1 MCGDCLAASTPAV
14 ILSGGLS
21 ERLGQPKAMVKVHD
35 KAILTITV
43 EKLQSVGCDPI
54 IIVVNRNIQFDA
66 LLNSNGATVVV
77 NKTPETGRT
86 GSLKLGLN
94 TIIAELGRVPNKLV
108 MVPIDRPGWKANH
121 LRQLLTQPMS
131 SCLAEGGKRGHPV
144 LLVKNN
150 LLDILSASD
159 DAVLRELIHFDSVEI
174 TGGLLSLNLDTPA
187 DLVELA
193 KNSAFFTEL

>member
-1 MCGDCLAASTPAV
+1 MCGDCLVASTPAV

-21 ERLGQPKAMVKVHD
+21 KRLGRPKALVKIHD

-43 EKLQSVGCDPI
+43 EKLQIVGCNPI

-66 LLNSNGATVVV
+66 LVNSNGATVVV
-77 NKTPETGRT
+77 NKTPEAGRT

-94 TIIAELGRVPNKLV
+94 TIIAESGRVPNKLV
-108 MVPIDRPGWKANH
+108 MVPIDRPGWKADH
-121 LRQLLTQPMS
+121 LRQLLNQPMS

-144 LLVKNN
+144 LLVKND
-150 LLDILSASD
+150 LLNILSAND
-159 DAVLRELIHFDSVEI
+159 DVSLRELVSFNPVEI

-187 DLVELA
+187 DLVELDN
-193 KNSAFFTEL
+193 NSAFFSEL